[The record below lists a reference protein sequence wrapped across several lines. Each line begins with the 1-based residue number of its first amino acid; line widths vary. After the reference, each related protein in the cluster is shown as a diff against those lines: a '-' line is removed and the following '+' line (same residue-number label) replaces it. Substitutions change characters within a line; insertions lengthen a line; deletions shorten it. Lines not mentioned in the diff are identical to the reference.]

1 MTTDQAEME
10 RTLTVNLALTADLDE
25 KGKVVI
31 SGDRSTKELGKG
43 DPPCPFN
50 FTLTDNTNLNVKF
63 LSLDTEDD
71 WSQCPPPG
79 GENSKQIVGIHIHN
93 DKTPKTAKFTD
104 NNGNK
109 GAMDVCYQWNFTCD
123 DPSKLPITFDPIIK
137 NGGTN

>member
-1 MTTDQAEME
+1 MRTDQAEME

-25 KGKVVI
+25 KGNVVI
-31 SGDRSTKELGKG
+31 SGDRSTKELKKG
-43 DPPCPFN
+43 DPPRTFN

-63 LSLDTEDD
+63 LSLDSEDN

-79 GENSKQIVGIHIHN
+79 GENSQQIVGVQVHN
-93 DKTPKTAKFTD
+93 NQTPKTARFTD
-104 NNGNK
+104 NNSNK

-123 DPSKLPITFDPIIK
+123 DPSKLPISFDPIIK